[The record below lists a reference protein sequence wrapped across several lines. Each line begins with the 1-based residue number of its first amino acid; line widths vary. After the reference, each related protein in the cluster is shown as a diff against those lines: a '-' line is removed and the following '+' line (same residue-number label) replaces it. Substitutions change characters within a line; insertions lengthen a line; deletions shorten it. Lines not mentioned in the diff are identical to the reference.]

1 MIHIIGLSSFFFKI
15 MIYYYI
21 GSDSC
26 IYIYNSDTDH
36 WTVKSPK
43 VIFKN
48 SDSLLGS
55 LNYGGIKP
63 DELELKKIGKTRAY
77 IFLNNQY
84 RDIED
89 TWEYS
94 GMIYK
99 SGKNITS
106 DENKYN
112 IVYYQ
117 GKTYPVISYK
127 KSTNTF
133 ILKDGRNGRFEV
145 SVINC
150 AEIWRKN
157 SGEIIYSI
165 YGKTNI

>member
-1 MIHIIGLSSFFFKI
+1 MHIKFF
-15 MIYYYI
+15 YY
-21 GSDSC
+21 
-26 IYIYNSDTDH
+26 
-36 WTVKSPK
+36 
-43 VIFKN
+43 
-48 SDSLLGS
+48 
-55 LNYGGIKP
+55 
-63 DELELKKIGKTRAY
+63 
-77 IFLNNQY
+77 
-84 RDIED
+84 
-89 TWEYS
+89 
-94 GMIYK
+94 
-99 SGKNITS
+99 
-106 DENKYN
+106 KYN

-133 ILKDGRNGRFEV
+133 ILKDGRDGRFEV

>member
-1 MIHIIGLSSFFFKI
+1 MV
-15 MIYYYI
+15 YYYI
-21 GSDSC
+21 GVDSC
-26 IYIYNSDTDH
+26 IYTYNSDTDH
-36 WTVKSPK
+36 WIVKSPK
-43 VIFKN
+43 IIYKN
-48 SDSLLGS
+48 NEYLLGS
-55 LNYGGIKP
+55 LNCGVNP
-63 DELELKKIGKTRAY
+63 RELELKKIGKTRAY

-84 RDIED
+84 RGIED

-133 ILKDGRNGRFEV
+133 ILKDGRDGRFEV